1 MNDELKDNDLTEDAE
16 NIEQEEQEQLVDESK
31 DVQTEEIKNGEIED
45 LEFELENTEEDNTL
59 TKKTKTKYLVLI
71 ITMVVSL
78 LVYLICK
85 IFDPLK
91 NVYESEIQ
99 TSQIV
104 KITVY
109 IMIATAVVAI
119 IGIVLLVLYLVKVL
133 KFNNEK
139 ILSKVNEVLDWF
151 VIFPICIMIVSIC
164 FSFLFTFTVVD
175 GDSMKPNLVNGE
187 QLLLTYTNKKERF
200 DIVVIEVSPY
210 YNSVINDSL
219 YVKRII
225 GLPGDH
231 IEFKTFNVDGVT
243 KSELFINGEY
253 ADQPFYDKSTM
264 NYSITNQFYFDKIC
278 ENNGLELVKNNK
290 GETII
295 PDGYYLV
302 LGDNRLVSKD
312 SRVLGLIRDDDILG
326 VIKYKMNTIFSYDR
340 INEK

>member
-1 MNDELKDNDLTEDAE
+1 
-16 NIEQEEQEQLVDESK
+16 
-31 DVQTEEIKNGEIED
+31 
-45 LEFELENTEEDNTL
+45 
-59 TKKTKTKYLVLI
+59 
-71 ITMVVSL
+71 MVVAL